1 MVWFEIWQNFKMKHK
16 IWQNLCISKTHISL
30 NLIVKEKW
38 HIGATINTIYKN
50 FQNISFENSS
60 IGKHVSLGKK
70 NSKKDNSIKCK
81 VNTLICYMLF
91 GPTCHFSFSLF
102 VIHCHVE
109 YFQVFLPQERPIKT
123 NFTLWKTRFIL
134 MFLLW
139 FS

>member
-1 MVWFEIWQNFKMKHK
+1 MLTCFGMIWNMTKFQNET
-16 IWQNLCISKTHISL
+16 QNLTKFVHFQ